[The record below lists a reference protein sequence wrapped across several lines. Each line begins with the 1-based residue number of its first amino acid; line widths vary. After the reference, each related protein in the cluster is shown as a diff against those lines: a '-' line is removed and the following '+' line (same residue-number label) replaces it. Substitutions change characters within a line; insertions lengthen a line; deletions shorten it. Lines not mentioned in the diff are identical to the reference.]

1 MVGENLGDIKLFS
14 LHNNDVTELT
24 GKSMTIEK
32 ALQKMI
38 ENNLETFLGIKFLG
52 GEYQTGRKHGGRIDT
67 LGIYENNSPVI
78 IEYKRA
84 TNENVINQGL
94 FYLEWL
100 LDHKAEFQVLVMEK
114 YGKALSDEIDWTNP
128 RLVCIAGGFTKYDE
142 HAVQLIDRNIELYR
156 YKYYEDKY
164 LLLDLVNATTAQNNQ
179 MKSSSS
185 LLNKTKTVNYQ
196 NSFEDNLARIDE
208 NLSNIYESLYDYV
221 MALGDEIQ
229 FKKLKFYGA
238 FKRIKNF
245 VCVEAFPRKQAIVIY
260 VKLDT
265 SKVEF
270 EDGFSRDVTN
280 VGHYGTGNVE
290 LTLRSEEDLEK
301 AKPFINESFENN

>member
-1 MVGENLGDIKLFS
+1 
-14 LHNNDVTELT
+14 
-24 GKSMTIEK
+24 MTIEK
-32 ALQKMI
+32 TLQIMI
-38 ENNLETFLGIKFLG
+38 ENNLDTFLGIKFLG
-52 GEYQTGRKHGGRIDT
+52 SEYPTGPKHGGRIDT
-67 LGIYENNSPVI
+67 LGIDENNSPVI

-100 LDHKAEFQVLVMEK
+100 LDHKAEFKMLVMEK
-114 YGKALSDEIDWTNP
+114 YGKAIANEMDWTNP

-156 YKYYEDKY
+156 YKHYEDNY
-164 LLLDLVNATTAQNNQ
+164 LLLDLVNTTTAQNNQ
-179 MKSSSS
+179 ATAPVSSI
-185 LLNKTKTVNYQ
+185 NMIRTANYQ
-196 NSFEDNLARIDE
+196 NTFEDNLTLIDE
-208 NLSNIYESLYDYV
+208 NLSNIFESLHDYI
-221 MALGDEIQ
+221 MALSDEIQ

-245 VCVEAFPRKQAIVIY
+245 VCVEAFPRKQAIIIY
-260 VKLDT
+260 VKGDS
-265 SKVEF
+265 SKIEF
-270 EDGFSRDVTN
+270 EKGFSRDVTN
-280 VGHYGTGNVE
+280 IGHYGTGNVA

>member
-1 MVGENLGDIKLFS
+1 MGDIKLFS
-14 LHNNDVTELT
+14 IVNDEVTELI
-24 GKSMTIEK
+24 GKSISIEK

-38 ENNLETFLGIKFLG
+38 ESHLETFLGVRFLS

-67 LGIYENNSPVI
+67 LGIDENNSPVI

-100 LDHKAEFQVLVMEK
+100 LDHKADFQVLVMEK
-114 YGKALSDEIDWTNP
+114 YGKVLSDEIDWTNP

-156 YKYYEDKY
+156 YKYYDDQY
-164 LLLDLVNATTAQNNQ
+164 LLLDLVNVTTAQDNQ
-179 MKSSSS
+179 MKTSVAAS
-185 LLNKTKTVNYQ
+185 LSKTKNLYSP
-196 NSFEDNLARIDE
+196 NSFEENLTLIDD

-221 MALGDEIQ
+221 MALGDEVQ

-238 FKRIKNF
+238 FKRN
-245 VCVEAFPRKQAIVIY
+245 
-260 VKLDT
+260 
-265 SKVEF
+265 
-270 EDGFSRDVTN
+270 
-280 VGHYGTGNVE
+280 
-290 LTLRSEEDLEK
+290 
-301 AKPFINESFENN
+301 